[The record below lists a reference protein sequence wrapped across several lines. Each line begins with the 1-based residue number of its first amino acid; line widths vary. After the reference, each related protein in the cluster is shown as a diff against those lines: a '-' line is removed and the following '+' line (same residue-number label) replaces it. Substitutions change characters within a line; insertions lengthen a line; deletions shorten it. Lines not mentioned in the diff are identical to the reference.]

1 MTTANK
7 TTLKVGVLALQG
19 AFLEHIHMLQNLPV
33 VSDAIPIRTT
43 EQLQSVDALIIPGGE
58 STSMALIAERCGILE
73 PLREFAKT
81 KPTWGTCAG
90 MIMLANEATSAK
102 KGGQQLIGGL
112 AIRVNRNQ
120 FGTQKESF
128 ETKLHMPEIVGETPF
143 HAIFIRAPVIS
154 DILSDDVKV
163 VGRLEQKVGQTE
175 AETIIAVRQNHLFA
189 TAFHPE
195 LTYDNRLHGYFANM
209 AIEHYKN

>member
-1 MTTANK
+1 M
-7 TTLKVGVLALQG
+7 LK
-19 AFLEHIHMLQNLPV
+19 NLPI

-43 EQLQSVDALIIPGGE
+43 DQLQSVDALIIPGGE
-58 STSMALIAERCGILE
+58 STAMALIAERCGILE
-73 PLREFAKT
+73 PLREFVKT

-102 KGGQQLIGGL
+102 KGGQQLVGGL
-112 AIRVNRNQ
+112 AIRVNRNH

-154 DILSDDVKV
+154 DILSEDVKV

-175 AETIIAVRQNHLFA
+175 AETIIAVRQGHLFA

-195 LTYDNRLHGYFANM
+195 LTYDNRLHSYFANL
-209 AIEHYKN
+209 ALEYYN